1 MIEQIASPEY
11 NSPPLVVFGP
21 FGTGKTFTLNQ
32 AVRLLVQLDKSHR
45 ILLCTHSNRAA
56 DIHVEH
62 LHKYL
67 NERNGVPAARPL
79 RVYQPMRRYICIIY
93 IARMASPFYRIPKT
107 SVSRVG
113 NFFLFRPD
121 QCCSQKCARSTE
133 LAFPTLNEGACR
145 GNFPTEIVHGC
156 RCQM

>member
-1 MIEQIASPEY
+1 MIERIASPEY

-32 AVRLLVQLDKSHR
+32 AVRLLVQLDKAHR

-67 NERNGVPAARPL
+67 TEQNGIPAARPL
-79 RVYQPMRRYICIIY
+79 RIYQPMRRYGTEWNNKGRITLHYVTLRYITLHYITQLYSQNGIIRAVLHYVTLRY
-93 IARMASPFYRIPKT
+93 I
-107 SVSRVG
+107 
-113 NFFLFRPD
+113 
-121 QCCSQKCARSTE
+121 
-133 LAFPTLNEGACR
+133 TLHYI
-145 GNFPTEIVHGC
+145 T
-156 RCQM
+156 